1 MSPSADSVSA
11 GGHTI
16 GWGAKVSTTNPRKI
30 QKLESRRVRLHVAD
44 CLHRVLLLESCEREA
59 KRCRDILTPSWET
72 LDLYTLAFDLAEED
86 DLRFLVG
93 QARAAILSE
102 LIKRS
107 TNPRS
112 SLLPRN

>member
-1 MSPSADSVSA
+1 M
-11 GGHTI
+11 
-16 GWGAKVSTTNPRKI
+16 STTNPRKI
-30 QKLESRRVRLHVAD
+30 QKLESRRVRAHVAE
-44 CLHRVLLLESCEREA
+44 CLDRLLILDGVDREA
-59 KRCRDILTPSWET
+59 RRCRDILAPSWET

-107 TNPRS
+107 TCPRS
-112 SLLPRN
+112 SRLRRS